1 MKNDILYLASASPR
15 RQELLTAAGIPFEV
29 SSHFFD
35 EHSVGQNV
43 TPADFATYVAMGKAS
58 SLSDHHEFD
67 DRFILGVDTIV
78 AFNGQIL
85 GKPENAIIAEQ
96 NIRRMSGQWHEVISG
111 IGIVNRAKN
120 IFCQTSCTSK
130 VKFAELSDH
139 FIDYY
144 IRENHWRGFAG
155 GYAIQQLFSLVVER
169 IEGSYT
175 NIVGLPME
183 TLYTLLNEI
192 GFVMDM

>member
-1 MKNDILYLASASPR
+1 MNNDILYLASASPR
-15 RQELLTAAGIPFEV
+15 RQELLTTAGIPFELTK
-29 SSHFFD
+29 HFFD
-35 EHSVGQNV
+35 EHSVEQNV
-43 TPADFATYVAMGKAS
+43 SPKDFATYVAMGKAA
-58 SLSDHHEFD
+58 SLSDHSEFD
-67 DRFILGVDTIV
+67 SRYILGVDTIV

-111 IGIVNRAKN
+111 IAIVNREKD
-120 IFCQTSCTSK
+120 IFYKTSCTSK
-130 VKFAELSDH
+130 VKFAELSDR

-144 IRENHWRGFAG
+144 IRKNHWRGFAG

-183 TLYTLLNEI
+183 TLYIMLNDI
-192 GFVMDM
+192 GFRMEM

>member
-1 MKNDILYLASASPR
+1 MNNDILYLASASPR

-29 SSHFFD
+29 TSHFFD

-78 AFNGQIL
+78 AFDGQIL
-85 GKPENAIIAEQ
+85 GKPENAAAAEQ

-111 IGIVNRAKN
+111 IGIINHDKN
-120 IFCQTSCTSK
+120 IHIQTHCVSK
-130 VKFAELSDH
+130 VKFAKLSDH
-139 FIDYY
+139 FIDCY
-144 IRENHWRGFAG
+144 IRENHWQGFAG
-155 GYAIQQLFSLVVER
+155 GYAIQQIFSLVVER

-183 TLYTLLNEI
+183 TLYTVLNEI
-192 GFVMDM
+192 GFRKKL